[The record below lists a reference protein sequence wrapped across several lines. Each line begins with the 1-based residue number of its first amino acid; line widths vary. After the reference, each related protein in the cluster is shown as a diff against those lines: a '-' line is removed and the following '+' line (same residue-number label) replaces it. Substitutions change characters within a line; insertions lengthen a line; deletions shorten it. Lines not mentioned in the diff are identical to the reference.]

1 MVKST
6 GSSTS
11 LGTLDLD
18 QRFLWFDQSVSLPE
32 VNRKDEEEMLRRIE
46 AEQQLINKLIED
58 SKRLSERSDVL
69 VNAAR
74 EKSKKSRES
83 EGEMEDA

>member
-1 MVKST
+1 M
-6 GSSTS
+6 
-11 LGTLDLD
+11 
-18 QRFLWFDQSVSLPE
+18 
-32 VNRKDEEEMLRRIE
+32 NRKDEEEMLRRIE

-74 EKSKKSRES
+74 DKSKKSRES